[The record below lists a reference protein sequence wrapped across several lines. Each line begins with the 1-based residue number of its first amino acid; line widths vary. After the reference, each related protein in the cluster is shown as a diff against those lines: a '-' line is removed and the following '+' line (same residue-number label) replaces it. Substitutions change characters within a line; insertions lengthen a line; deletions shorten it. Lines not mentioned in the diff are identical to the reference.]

1 MEIIINDK
9 RRISD
14 IQKEFSNGYPFL
26 KVEFFTVSHTKN
38 KLSSLKNMIPND
50 RLLGSFRVRHDS
62 GSIFMDASKTVFEIE
77 DEFKTKFGLYA
88 QIFRKSGSLW
98 IETSLTDKWTLAL
111 QNSEGCEISK
121 SLTKTSFHREQ
132 ETDLF
137 D

>member
-1 MEIIINDK
+1 MKVVINDE

-14 IQKEFSNGYPFL
+14 IQKEFSKGYPFL
-26 KVEFFTVSHTKN
+26 KVEFFTVSHSKN

-50 RLLGSFRVRHDS
+50 RLLGSFRIMHNS
-62 GSIFMDASKTVFEIE
+62 GVIFMDASKTVFEIE
-77 DEFKTKFGLYA
+77 EEFKTKFGLFA

-98 IETSLTDKWTLAL
+98 IETSLTDKWSLAL

-121 SLTKTSFHREQ
+121 SLTKTSFHRDE
-132 ETDLF
+132 ETDLY

>member
-38 KLSSLKNMIPND
+38 KLSSLKNMIPYD
-50 RLLGSFRVRHDS
+50 RLLGSFRIMHNS
-62 GSIFMDASKTVFEIE
+62 GSILMDAAKTVWEIE
-77 DEFKTKFGLYA
+77 EEFNTKFGLYA

-98 IETSLTDKWTLAL
+98 IETSLTDKWSLAL

-121 SLTKTSFHREQ
+121 SLTKTAFHRDE
-132 ETDLF
+132 ETDPF